1 VWRADGKSVKCYS
14 YSVLHIILG
23 RLYLVFRVSLEN
35 FKYSWRDF
43 TFKIFLHDLM
53 SERWRIKKAGP
64 SLAIEDMI
72 ERMLGSEFVV
82 EEFDPVRP
90 LAQQVDGAHVLLVRS
105 VPVTREVIDAA
116 PRLRL
121 IQRPGVHLEAVD
133 LQHASARGIPVC
145 TVPATL
151 THGGEDVAEHMMFL
165 ALALAKQYREALA
178 SLAARRI
185 GVPSTHVLRGKV
197 LGLVGLGRT
206 GGAVVGMARGFGM
219 RVWAVKRS
227 VNEGMREAMGL
238 EWLKTPDDL
247 PELLRQ
253 SDFVSLHVPLNQ
265 QTTGLIGPAE
275 IALMK
280 PSAFLINVAR
290 GRVVDRAA
298 LLAALREQRLA
309 GAGLD
314 VFWDEPID
322 PADPLLALPN
332 VIATPHVANMTVETI
347 ETIARVSA
355 ENIRRVQA
363 GLSPMHQIVK
373 SPDVSR

>member
-1 VWRADGKSVKCYS
+1 
-14 YSVLHIILG
+14 
-23 RLYLVFRVSLEN
+23 
-35 FKYSWRDF
+35 
-43 TFKIFLHDLM
+43 M
-53 SERWRIKKAGP
+53 SETWQIKKAGP
-64 SLAIEDMI
+64 SLAIEDMV

-82 EEFDPVRP
+82 EAFDPARP
-90 LAQQVDGAHVLLVRS
+90 LTQQVDGAHVLLVRS

-133 LQHASARGIPVC
+133 LEHASAKGIPVC
-145 TVPATL
+145 NVPATL
-151 THGGEDVAEHMMFL
+151 THGGEDVAEHVMFL
-165 ALALAKQYREALA
+165 VLALAKRYREALA
-178 SLAARRI
+178 SLGARRI

-206 GGAVVGMARGFGM
+206 GSAVVGMARGFGM
-219 RVWAVKRS
+219 RVWAVKRTVS
-227 VNEGMREAMGL
+227 EEMREGMGL
-238 EWLKTPDDL
+238 EWLKTHDHL

-265 QTTGLIGPAE
+265 ETTGLIGVAE

-322 PADPLLALPN
+322 PNDPLLALPN
-332 VIATPHVANMTVETI
+332 VIATPHVANMTLETI
-347 ETIARVSA
+347 ETIARVA
-355 ENIRRVQA
+355 ADNIRRVRA

-373 SPDVSR
+373 SSTVSD